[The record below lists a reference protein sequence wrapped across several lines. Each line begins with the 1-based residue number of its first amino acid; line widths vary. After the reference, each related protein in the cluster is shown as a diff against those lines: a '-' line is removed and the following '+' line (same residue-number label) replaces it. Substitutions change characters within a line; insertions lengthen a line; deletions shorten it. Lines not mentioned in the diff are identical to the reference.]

1 MLRRSAAQRSSPLA
15 PPLRRLWRILP
26 LGGFLGLLAG
36 VLEGAGIGLFIPLIS
51 LLLSNS
57 SATGVPLLGHAVTL
71 LGNKQPHTAA
81 AILAGGIL
89 ALILLKGLVE
99 AASDSLSAY
108 VEGRIGSDVRRSVA
122 TKLLELEYP
131 FFLTADRTRLSH
143 IVVTDCWFVQ
153 DAAHFVLNLIPAIA
167 ALLVFAALLAWLN
180 FKLFVV
186 VLVAGAAVQAM
197 LRLFERRQSKLG
209 LEFNV
214 YNQRLWDRLLGLIQ
228 APRVI
233 RLFGQQQGEEEN
245 PAPRLTRCAATLFRV
260 RSPRRLP
267 TPSWMR

>member
-89 ALILLKGLVE
+89 ALI
-99 AASDSLSAY
+99 
-108 VEGRIGSDVRRSVA
+108 
-122 TKLLELEYP
+122 
-131 FFLTADRTRLSH
+131 
-143 IVVTDCWFVQ
+143 C
-153 DAAHFVLNLIPAIA
+153 
-167 ALLVFAALLAWLN
+167 
-180 FKLFVV
+180 
-186 VLVAGAAVQAM
+186 
-197 LRLFERRQSKLG
+197 
-209 LEFNV
+209 
-214 YNQRLWDRLLGLIQ
+214 
-228 APRVI
+228 
-233 RLFGQQQGEEEN
+233 
-245 PAPRLTRCAATLFRV
+245 
-260 RSPRRLP
+260 
-267 TPSWMR
+267 